1 MPFIEK
7 TNEEFIEECIEE
19 ADPIE
24 EVVEEDSSTLQRSP
38 AKKKRERSQK
48 QIESLKKAQA
58 ARARNIAARK
68 QVKETQ
74 LPKVEEEVVEKPLR
88 PALKAAAAPAAQPH
102 SVSKLKP
109 RRRRQKI
116 IIQND
121 ESSSSDDDVIVIQNK
136 RKKKKSKPRK
146 AQVVASSESEEEHYD
161 YEEHEEVV
169 TKTDSHQPMS
179 FRFI

>member
-19 ADPIE
+19 TDPIE
-24 EVVEEDSSTLQRSP
+24 EVVEDSTTLQRSP

-58 ARARNIAARK
+58 ARVRNIAARK
-68 QVKETQ
+68 QVKKEAQ
-74 LPKVEEEVVEKPLR
+74 MPKVEEEVVEKPLR
-88 PALKAAAAPAAQPH
+88 PAPKAAAAPAAQPH

-136 RKKKKSKPRK
+136 RKKKRSKPRK

-169 TKTDSHQPMS
+169 MKTDSHQPMS